1 MRQKGVIVQIKKGA
15 KKVAT
20 VVLVG
25 LMYDDFSEGGFR
37 IIGVGSNMEEAKKI
51 ADRYRKEFVEL
62 RDKYPGI
69 FRNGI
74 KTQPQQVEFK
84 TKEVNDYYSPF

>member
-1 MRQKGVIVQIKKGA
+1 M
-15 KKVAT
+15 AT

-74 KTQPQQVEFK
+74 KTKPQQVEFK